1 MVSLTKTLSLLL
13 LSSLAIFISAHD
25 IHSCDH
31 DNIKQNPGMLHIQ
44 EDMSSIQNGRNLQ
57 QSDSS
62 SASTYPNIRI
72 QTYTDFLAQTA
83 SSTFTNY
90 IEKQILP
97 PIVDY
102 FQAALRVK
110 YPVVGNLQLSN
121 SINQICE
128 RSTPEILY
136 QGVAADFFIY
146 FDTLSNSGSQIAN
159 TMFCFLASG
168 TGRPLIARTVVNPS
182 MVPIPNGDVLIHEK
196 NMLVIL
202 HEMVH
207 GLGFSSSSFP
217 YFIDSNANRLSEHVT
232 TSNIGGQTY
241 GVLNV
246 PVLTNKLRDYF
257 GCNSVPGAILE
268 NSGGS
273 ATASSHFERQFFLY
287 ELMTSGSILGLRTS
301 ELTLT
306 VLEASGWYAPDYSY
320 GEPFT
325 FGQGQGCSFL
335 NYQCTGSSM
344 WDNEFCTGT
353 NAQRGCSPTGRGG
366 GYCNSDP
373 LLGNCRYMY
382 AFENQD
388 CEYDDGYNDARLPNV
403 EVYGRGAGSK
413 CFTGDLNTRAS
424 SNGQTSFCFKY
435 TCNNN
440 GLATTLDVQLGS
452 TSVTCTQAGQ
462 MTVDGYYGSI
472 DCPDPMTFCSTIGVQ
487 YCPRNCMGRGTCVN
501 NTCKCDAGYS
511 GTDCALGPLG
521 A

>member
-1 MVSLTKTLSLLL
+1 
-13 LSSLAIFISAHD
+13 
-25 IHSCDH
+25 
-31 DNIKQNPGMLHIQ
+31 
-44 EDMSSIQNGRNLQ
+44 
-57 QSDSS
+57 
-62 SASTYPNIRI
+62 
-72 QTYTDFLAQTA
+72 
-83 SSTFTNY
+83 
-90 IEKQILP
+90 
-97 PIVDY
+97 
-102 FQAALRVK
+102 
-110 YPVVGNLQLSN
+110 
-121 SINQICE
+121 
-128 RSTPEILY
+128 
-136 QGVAADFFIY
+136 
-146 FDTLSNSGSQIAN
+146 
-159 TMFCFLASG
+159 LASG

-182 MVPIPNGDVLIHEK
+182 QVPIPNGDVLVHEK

-202 HEMVH
+202 HEMIH

-217 YFIDSNANRLSEHVT
+217 YFIDSNANRLNEHIT

-306 VLEASGWYAPDYSY
+306 VLEASGWYAPDDSY

-472 DCPDPMTFCSTIGVQ
+472 DCPDPMTFCSTVGVQ

-501 NTCKCDAGYS
+501 NTCQCDAGYS